1 MNNSTRI
8 IQRKTS
14 WPVAASCGLWL
25 GVACS
30 LGMLVSC
37 GSGDT
42 ARTPEV
48 SEVTNCDGSCATS
61 TTFLTS
67 ANVQKIIAQGI
78 QEARA
83 RNVAATF
90 AVSDR
95 VGNVLA
101 VYRMTNANPNGV
113 EISSGLD
120 ANGGTIDGGLEGI
133 VLPGAADTLAAISKA
148 ITGAYL
154 SSEGNAFSSRTAS
167 QIVQDH
173 FNPGEDFQPAGPLFG
188 VQISQLACSDL
199 TTDVNAGTQ
208 GPKQSPLGL
217 SADPGGFPL
226 YKNGTVV
233 GGVGVVADGLYSLD
247 KNLMDTDQNLDEII
261 AFAASYGF
269 AAPANRRADH
279 ITADGKTLRFSDVD
293 ASSLSSNPDLVSG
306 LVQFSSSVGAL
317 QSVPGYFDAAT
328 GVKEGI
334 AFGTSASGIR
344 PDTADYPGLD
354 AFILVDENNNPR
366 YAPQAGTEADTN
378 AALTQTE
385 VRQILRSALAVAN
398 RSRAQIR
405 QPLNS
410 PARVT
415 ISVVDSAGVVLGLVR
430 TRDAPVFGTD
440 VALQKARTAAF
451 YSSKETA
458 NLIQQLPDAVY
469 LNPDLT
475 VKRTVALNDYVSDL
489 RNFLGL
495 PTALADGA
503 FAFTDRAGGNLSR
516 PFYPDGI
523 NGNEPGPLSKPMG
536 EWSVFSTGFQLDV
549 VYNGIIQHVAFAA
562 GVVPTDVATG
572 CLGKDAIGSP
582 DVAAGAALAN
592 GMQIF
597 PGSTPIYR
605 GETLIGGIGV
615 SGDGVDQDDM
625 ISFLGLHEAGEILA
639 TGVGNAP
646 VARRADQLTPR
657 GIRLRYIQCPQAPYL
672 NDDAQNVCDGK

>member
-1 MNNSTRI
+1 MNNRTPF
-8 IQRKTS
+8 IQRKTP
-14 WPVAASCGLWL
+14 WPVAVSCSLWM
-25 GVACS
+25 GISCS

-37 GSGDT
+37 GSGDN
-42 ARTPEV
+42 AKTPEV
-48 SEVTNCDGSCATS
+48 SEVSNCNGSCASS
-61 TTFLTS
+61 TTFLAS
-67 ANVQKIIAQGI
+67 ADVQKILAQGI
-78 QEARA
+78 QEAQA

-113 EISSGLD
+113 EISSGLG
-120 ANGGTIDGGLEGI
+120 ANGFQIDGGLEGI

-199 TTDVNAGTQ
+199 TTDVSTGSQ

-293 ASSLSSNPDLVSG
+293 ASSISSDPNDVSS
-306 LVQFSSSVGAL
+306 LAQFSSAVGAL
-317 QSVPGYFDAAT
+317 QSVSGYFDAAA
-328 GVKEGI
+328 GVKAGV
-334 AFGTSASGIR
+334 AFGTAASGIR
-344 PDTADYPGLD
+344 ADTVDYPGLD
-354 AFILVDENNNPR
+354 AFVLVDENNNNR
-366 YAPQAGTEADTN
+366 YAPRAGSETAPGI
-378 AALTQTE
+378 ALTQSE
-385 VRQILRSALAVAN
+385 VTQILRSALAVAN
-398 RSRAQIR
+398 RARAQIR

-410 PARVT
+410 QARVT
-415 ISVVDSAGVVLGLVR
+415 ITVVDSTGRVLGLVR

-451 YSSKETA
+451 YSNKDTA
-458 NLIQQLPDAVY
+458 SLIQQLPSVVY
-469 LNPDLT
+469 LNQDLT
-475 VKRTVALNDYVSDL
+475 VKRSVSLMDYVTDL
-489 RNFLGL
+489 RSFLGL
-495 PTALADGA
+495 PSALADGA

-516 PFYPDGI
+516 PYFPDGI
-523 NGNEPGPLSKPMG
+523 NGNEPGPLSKPVG
-536 EWSVFSTGFQLDV
+536 EWSVFSTGFQLDA
-549 VYNGIIQHVAFAA
+549 VYNSIIQHVAFAA
-562 GVVPTDVATG
+562 GIVPTDVTTG

-582 DVAAGAALAN
+582 DVDAGTALAN

-597 PGSTPIYR
+597 PGSAPIFR
-605 GETLIGGIGV
+605 RDTLVGGIGV

-625 ISFLGLHEAGEILA
+625 ISFLGLHEAGEALA
-639 TGVGNAP
+639 TGIGNAP
-646 VARRADQLTPR
+646 MARRADQLTPR

-672 NDDAQNVCDGK
+672 NDDAQNVCEGK